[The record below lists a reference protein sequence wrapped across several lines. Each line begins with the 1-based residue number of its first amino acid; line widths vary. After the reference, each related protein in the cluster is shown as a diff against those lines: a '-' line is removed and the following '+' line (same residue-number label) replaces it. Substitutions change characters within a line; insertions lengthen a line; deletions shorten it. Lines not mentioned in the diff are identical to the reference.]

1 MAWREEI
8 FDFEVDDGSKGKIVV
23 LNIGEID
30 SDIEKLIND
39 AIVSICFGDSIFT
52 IEYAKKYIKNYLN
65 TTDPNRKK
73 GAISEFFV
81 HLYLKSKG
89 LKQECIYTNMEENSP
104 KKGFDGVYSSN
115 TRVWYMESK
124 SGSNISE
131 EHKDKISEAYRDLKN
146 KFAGNV
152 SNNPWLNAYNHA
164 KAVNTSGEIL
174 KVFADYAMSFDT
186 DSHDIKDFNIIP
198 CGTIFL
204 DDTSKTNDSVKIKDA
219 VAEYLRKKKF
229 AKVVGICISQKAMSE
244 FENFLDR

>member
-124 SGSNISE
+124 SGSNTSE

-146 KFAGNV
+146 KFEGNV

-198 CGTIFL
+198 CGTIFWMIL
-204 DDTSKTNDSVKIKDA
+204 
-219 VAEYLRKKKF
+219 
-229 AKVVGICISQKAMSE
+229 QKQMILLKLKMQWQSI
-244 FENFLDR
+244 

>member
-124 SGSNISE
+124 SGSNTSE
-131 EHKDKISEAYRDLKN
+131 EHKKTIEKCRNS
-146 KFAGNV
+146 F
-152 SNNPWLNAYNHA
+152 
-164 KAVNTSGEIL
+164 I
-174 KVFADYAMSFDT
+174 YA
-186 DSHDIKDFNIIP
+186 
-198 CGTIFL
+198 
-204 DDTSKTNDSVKIKDA
+204 
-219 VAEYLRKKKF
+219 
-229 AKVVGICISQKAMSE
+229 
-244 FENFLDR
+244 

>member
-1 MAWREEI
+1 MAWREQI

-65 TTDPNRKK
+65 TTDSNRKK

-146 KFAGNV
+146 KFEG
-152 SNNPWLNAYNHA
+152 SQMSYILNTYP
-164 KAVNTSGEIL
+164 L
-174 KVFADYAMSFDT
+174 
-186 DSHDIKDFNIIP
+186 
-198 CGTIFL
+198 
-204 DDTSKTNDSVKIKDA
+204 
-219 VAEYLRKKKF
+219 
-229 AKVVGICISQKAMSE
+229 
-244 FENFLDR
+244 

>member
-104 KKGFDGVYSSN
+104 KKGFDEYIQVILEYGI
-115 TRVWYMESK
+115 W
-124 SGSNISE
+124 
-131 EHKDKISEAYRDLKN
+131 
-146 KFAGNV
+146 
-152 SNNPWLNAYNHA
+152 
-164 KAVNTSGEIL
+164 KANLVRTQVRSIKTKLVKLIEI
-174 KVFADYAMSFDT
+174 
-186 DSHDIKDFNIIP
+186 
-198 CGTIFL
+198 
-204 DDTSKTNDSVKIKDA
+204 
-219 VAEYLRKKKF
+219 
-229 AKVVGICISQKAMSE
+229 
-244 FENFLDR
+244 